1 VSSETVPDAG
11 GSRLGGGEIP
21 ALAAGEA
28 AEMAKKK
35 KKKMK
40 M

>member
-1 VSSETVPDAG
+1 VPNTG
-11 GSRLGGGEIP
+11 GSRLGVEKP
-21 ALAAGEA
+21 RHQPHWEA